1 MTKGPLDGITVV
13 EIGGFIAGPFAGQ
26 LLGDYGA
33 RVIKIEPPGGDPMRT
48 WGVVENGRSL
58 WWPALSRNKESVVL
72 DLKTEEDRALAA
84 DIFRE
89 ADIVL
94 ENFAP
99 GRLASWGLDYPSV
112 VEENPGLIMV
122 HVSGFGQ
129 SGPRATDRGFGS
141 IAEAMGG
148 LRALSGYPDR
158 PPVRAGISLGDEVA
172 GLFAV
177 NGALAALRE
186 REHSGRGQEVDVA
199 LYESVFA
206 LSESL
211 ISDWEL
217 GGVTRARTG
226 STLPGVAPS
235 NVYTCAD
242 GREVLIAANSD
253 SLYRRLCEAMG
264 QEGLKVDERFA
275 THQARGDNAEELDGI
290 VQRWVGTLPAEKLEE
305 VLDEHQIP
313 RGRIYTPKDIVS
325 DEQYAARDMIV
336 RKPAPGY
343 SRPVPMPNVVP
354 KFSRSP
360 GSIRTTGTELGHHTE
375 SVRREFTRE
384 PRGTTG

>member
-84 DIFRE
+84 DIFRK

-242 GREVLIAANSD
+242 GHEVLIAANSD

-384 PRGTTG
+384 PRDTTG